1 MIDGLKARRPDGLFR
16 QLAVSVTVFLLAVGP
31 SGRPAAAQVGN
42 DPGSSPYHDVLL
54 LPSFGV
60 YGGYLSGD
68 RGRVDA
74 GPSSAQTIGLRYEI
88 PSGKSMVFQ
97 FHAAYLMG
105 DRFIIDP
112 TEDSAS
118 AGRKTGPHES
128 NLVLTEIA
136 LNHRLMGGKMWRRWG
151 PYVGVALGLV
161 FDVHSPG
168 DTTGISGASASGYEF
183 GTKVGLAGVLGT
195 RWYPTRRRLV
205 VNAEA
210 RMQAWRLKYPTSF
223 HATLSP
229 DGSRVVPITQ
239 SLTDWTWHPWLSVG
253 IGWNF

>member
-1 MIDGLKARRPDGLFR
+1 MKRAVRRLVG
-16 QLAVSVTVFLLAVGP
+16 LAVRTALG
-31 SGRPAAAQVGN
+31 AAALLIAQPPNRLTAQIGH

-54 LPSFGV
+54 HPVFSV
-60 YGGYLSGD
+60 YGGHLSGD

-74 GPSSAQTIGLRYEI
+74 GVSNAQTIGVRYEI
-88 PSGKSMVFQ
+88 PSGKSMLFQ

-112 TEDSAS
+112 RADSAS
-118 AGRKTGPHES
+118 PGRKTGPYES

-168 DTTGISGASASGYEF
+168 DTTNSGYTF
-183 GTKVGLAGVLGT
+183 GTKVGLAGAVGT

-210 RMQAWRLKYPTSF
+210 RMQAWRLKYPVSF
-223 HATLSP
+223 HTTLAP

-239 SLTDWTWHPWLSVG
+239 SLTDWTWHPWLSLG
-253 IGWNF
+253 IGWTF

>member
-1 MIDGLKARRPDGLFR
+1 MKRAVGRLGG
-16 QLAVSVTVFLLAVGP
+16 LAVRTALGVAALLT
-31 SGRPAAAQVGN
+31 AQPPNRLVAQIGH

-54 LPSFGV
+54 HPVFNV
-60 YGGYLSGD
+60 YAGHLSGD

-74 GPSSAQTIGLRYEI
+74 GPSNAQTIGIRYEI
-88 PSGKSMVFQ
+88 PGGKSMVFQ
-97 FHAAYLMG
+97 FNAAYLMG

-112 TEDSAS
+112 RADSAS
-118 AGRKTGPHES
+118 PGRKTGPYES
-128 NLVLTEIA
+128 NLLLTEIA

-151 PYVGVALGLV
+151 PYAGVALGLV
-161 FDVHSPG
+161 FDLHSPG
-168 DTTGISGASASGYEF
+168 DTTTSGYNF
-183 GTKVGLAGVLGT
+183 GTKVGLAAAIGT
-195 RWYPTRRRLV
+195 RWYPTRRRIV

-239 SLTDWTWHPWLSVG
+239 SLTDWTWHPWLSLG
-253 IGWNF
+253 IGWTF